1 MNKEYRI
8 GYKKPPEH
16 TQFKPG
22 TSGNPKGRPKCVKNF
37 MTDLENEL
45 SQMVLVTEGGKQ
57 IQINK
62 QQALIK
68 RLIQTSLNGNVQAL
82 NSAIKQIEK
91 LEEKNSAGAIFEVI
105 SSDGDVTLSKDQLDK
120 VDIGK
125 ILDGLGVPK

>member
-1 MNKEYRI
+1 MSKEYKT
-8 GYKKPPEH
+8 GYKKPPQH

-22 TSGNPKGRPKCVKNF
+22 TSGNPKGRPKGIKNF
-37 MTDLENEL
+37 LTDLENEL
-45 SQMVLVTEGGKQ
+45 SQTVLVTEGSKQ
-57 IQINK
+57 IHISK

-91 LEEKNSAGAIFEVI
+91 LEEKNSAIAKSEVI

-120 VDIGK
+120 VDMDK
-125 ILDGLGVPK
+125 ILEGLGV